1 MADTTLN
8 RRRLLG
14 TLAGA
19 GTASVAGCPLFS
31 PGSDGTPT
39 QVGAERTR
47 RLAEQFA
54 PTVYFDE
61 REQWFPTDPRPYA
74 SQRDGETVVTGFD
87 ALDGYHD
94 RFTGSQPPAPTVFY
108 NAVAYEES
116 PLAVVQFWFYGESR
130 RKPRP
135 SGRG

>member
-54 PTVYFDE
+54 AGRLLQPD
-61 REQWFPTDPRPYA
+61 TDHVR
-74 SQRDGETVVTGFD
+74 S
-87 ALDGYHD
+87 
-94 RFTGSQPPAPTVFY
+94 
-108 NAVAYEES
+108 VA
-116 PLAVVQFWFYGESR
+116 
-130 RKPRP
+130 
-135 SGRG
+135 